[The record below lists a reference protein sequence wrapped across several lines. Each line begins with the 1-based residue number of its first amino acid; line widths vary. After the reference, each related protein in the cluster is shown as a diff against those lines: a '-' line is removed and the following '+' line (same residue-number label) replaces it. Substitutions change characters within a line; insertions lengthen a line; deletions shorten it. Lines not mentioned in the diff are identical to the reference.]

1 MRNVYAAD
9 YTSSSVL
16 CPADCVHVHTYSM
29 CVCVFMCMIWSLQ
42 FYILV
47 LSFLFVWCVCAP
59 ESVRVCGK
67 CSCVFVCVWWDE
79 IRLPAGLWF
88 LGGHLK
94 QQERRECGN
103 SDTLRCLRHHN
114 ISASSW
120 EEETRERRGEESRM
134 KAETCGAQPKLVLN
148 ILLRPLLLQRFPNSL
163 CLNINLSTFWVK
175 AFLKSF

>member
-9 YTSSSVL
+9 YTSSSLL

-67 CSCVFVCVWWDE
+67 CSCVFVCVCDE
-79 IRLPAGLWF
+79 MRLDFLQGCGSSEATWSSRNDGNVGTVIRSAVSVTTTSLP
-88 LGGHLK
+88 
-94 QQERRECGN
+94 RRGKKK
-103 SDTLRCLRHHN
+103 
-114 ISASSW
+114 
-120 EEETRERRGEESRM
+120 RERGEEKRVEWRQRHVEHSQSLFWTSFSDLYCC
-134 KAETCGAQPKLVLN
+134 KGFQTLCVSTSIWALSELKL
-148 ILLRPLLLQRFPNSL
+148 F
-163 CLNINLSTFWVK
+163 
-175 AFLKSF
+175 